1 MNGVPRVDSQG
12 LSPSQYEFLEAL
24 PKVELHAHLHGCI
37 RTSTLHELAKERGV
51 VLPPTHFGPEGTTD
65 ESFQRLGMYHVQPR
79 SLSDCFAMF
88 GQISRVVTDLAALR
102 RVTIEALHDM
112 AQVRCVYVELRS
124 TPKRLQNTSKR
135 DYVETI
141 LQIMTHFME
150 QERERYQREKEQGV
164 RGTRLPMTARFT
176 VSVDRSLSL
185 LEAQENIDLAVS
197 FTKQTSNGRK
207 SADGLVVG
215 VDLGGNPT
223 RGHFADFIPLFQKAR
238 NSGLKITLHCG
249 ETENPEK
256 NSALSQEM
264 DQILDFGPDRLG
276 HALLMSVAQRQR
288 LLAAGIPVEVCPTS
302 NVMTLELHRH
312 LKEHDQH
319 TCSIVSSL
327 RDHHPL
333 LQAIWFQPGS
343 QHPPVIFCTDD
354 PGVFDT
360 NLLREYCLVSSALNL
375 TSEFWMQSYLS
386 NIMSYAFCD
395 ATTQQYVQS
404 QIEEYLQALL

>member
-1 MNGVPRVDSQG
+1 MNKVPRLDSHG
-12 LSPSQYEFLEAL
+12 LSPSQYEFLKAL

-37 RTSTLHELAKERGV
+37 RTSTLHELAQERDV
-51 VLPPTHFGPEGTTD
+51 VLPPSHFGPDSAPD
-65 ESFQRLGMYHVQPR
+65 ESFKSLGMHHVQPR

-102 RVTIEALHDM
+102 RVTMEALYDM
-112 AQVRCVYVELRS
+112 AHVRCVYAELRS
-124 TPKRLQNTSKR
+124 TPKRLQNASKR

-141 LQIMTHFME
+141 LQVMTHFMD
-150 QERERYQREKEQGV
+150 QERERYQREKDQGI
-164 RGTRLPMTARFT
+164 RRARLPMTVRFI

-185 LEAQENIDLAVS
+185 VEAQENIELAVS
-197 FTKQTSNGRK
+197 FSEQTSNGTK
-207 SADGLVVG
+207 PAGGLVVA

-223 RGHFADFIPLFQKAR
+223 RGLFADFVPLFQQAR
-238 NSGLKITLHCG
+238 DSGLKITLHCG
-249 ETENPEK
+249 ETEDPEN

-276 HALLMSVAQRQR
+276 HALLMSVAQRQL

-319 TCSIVSSL
+319 TCSVVSSL

-333 LQAIWFQPGS
+333 LQAICFQLGA
-343 QHPPVIFCTDD
+343 QHHPVIFCTDD

-375 TSEFWMQSYLS
+375 TSEFWTQSYLN

-395 ATTQQYVQS
+395 DTTKQYVQS
-404 QIEEYLQALL
+404 QIEEYLEALL